1 MADVTYTINKD
12 QKPTQEQID
21 MIESA
26 RKKQD
31 QLLAEG
37 RLSEVYDD
45 ECPETDPNTT
55 PKRYEAMMR
64 AVEQRNRS
72 ITRIRA

>member
-1 MADVTYTINKD
+1 MADVAYTIDKD
-12 QKPTQEQID
+12 QKPTQEQIN

-26 RKKQD
+26 RKMQD

-45 ECPETDPNTT
+45 DCPETDPVTT

-64 AVEQRNRS
+64 AVGQRNR
-72 ITRIRA
+72 RIAKKHA